1 VTVAPVLVLAYLLG
15 SIPFGLL
22 AGRLRGIDIRT
33 VGSRNTGATNVFRTL
48 GRGPGVAVMAADILK
63 GLVAVLVAR
72 WLTDDPWP
80 VVAGVL
86 AVLGHVFPVWLRFRG
101 GKGVAVAAG
110 ALLGLMPLVG
120 AGLVVIW
127 LVLVLVTRYVSLA
140 SIVAALALVP
150 LALVVGEPRLYVAV
164 GGVMSVLVIYR
175 HRGNVQR
182 LLRGQELRI
191 ELGRAR
197 GA

>member
-1 VTVAPVLVLAYLLG
+1 
-15 SIPFGLL
+15 
-22 AGRLRGIDIRT
+22 
-33 VGSRNTGATNVFRTL
+33 
-48 GRGPGVAVMAADILK
+48 
-63 GLVAVLVAR
+63 
-72 WLTDDPWP
+72 
-80 VVAGVL
+80 
-86 AVLGHVFPVWLRFRG
+86 
-101 GKGVAVAAG
+101 
-110 ALLGLMPLVG
+110 
-120 AGLVVIW
+120 
-127 LVLVLVTRYVSLA
+127 
-140 SIVAALALVP
+140 VP

>member
-1 VTVAPVLVLAYLLG
+1 MTVAPVLVLAYLLG